1 MTETMDM
8 RDTMFSV
15 RGLRIVADDADD
27 AGGGVGDADSPRAL
41 VDGLSFE
48 VARGA
53 CLGLVGESG
62 SGKSLTLRAI
72 MDECLG
78 SGRCRGAGMLPRGVR
93 RAGGGVALADGV
105 NAAMVLQDPVA
116 SLDPLMPVVRQVAEV
131 LRHARGLRRHEA
143 RREALA
149 LLGRL
154 GLPAEDLAAHD
165 RYPGQLSGG
174 QCQRVVLAVAL
185 ATEPDLLLCDEPTT
199 ALDVT
204 VQAQILDLLAGL
216 KARLGLTMVFVTH
229 NLGVAARLCDRLV
242 VMKHGRAIE
251 TGATGD
257 VLTCPREDYTR
268 RLIAAVTP
276 IPGPVPAEEP
286 EGAR

>member
-8 RDTMFSV
+8 RDTVLSV

-27 AGGGVGDADSPRAL
+27 AGGGAGDADSPRAL

-62 SGKSLTLRAI
+62 SGKSLTLRTI

-78 SGRCRGAGMLPRGVR
+78 SGRGRGAGMLPRGVR

-242 VMKHGRAIE
+242 VMRHGRAIE

-257 VLTCPREDYTR
+257 VLTCPQEDYTR

-286 EGAR
+286 EGE